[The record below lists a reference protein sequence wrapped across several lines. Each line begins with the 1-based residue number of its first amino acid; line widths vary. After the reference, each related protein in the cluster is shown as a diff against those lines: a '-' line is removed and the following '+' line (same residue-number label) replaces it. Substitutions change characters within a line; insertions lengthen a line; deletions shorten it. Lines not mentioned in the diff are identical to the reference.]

1 VSRKRSSFTPEF
13 KDQLVRLY
21 LDQRSRKSL
30 AEVARENGVGAETLR
45 NWVKAYEKAHPQEEE
60 PLTVSERA
68 RLRELE
74 REIREL
80 RLEKEFLAK
89 AAAYF
94 AKERP

>member
-1 VSRKRSSFTPEF
+1 MSRKRSSFTPEF
-13 KDQLVRLY
+13 KDQLVKLY

-60 PLTVSERA
+60 PLDVSERA

-74 REIREL
+74 RLYRESM
-80 RLEKEFLAK
+80 LENEFLKK
-89 AAAYF
+89 AAAFF
-94 AKERP
+94 ARERR